1 MNNEKDEENYKKGR
15 TIRGVYLHVIP
26 GETTKK
32 VCLLQSSHLTL
43 MSFDAEICM
52 RLKHVQVSHCPQRW
66 AQCRTLVPMTFPER
80 DCEFFKTGFS
90 KKRREKRTRFFRNG
104 LSCKARGLRMM
115 MSEKS
120 GWNDYYIESTD
131 LDWWI
136 SSHAPFPPSSLIF
149 TPSGLGVVD
158 EDSPRLLQQHPR
170 SCFNSLIAIQDAH
183 ISPTTRNGV

>member
-26 GETTKK
+26 GETTKR

-115 MSEKS
+115 MSEKKRLKWLLYWKH
-120 GWNDYYIESTD
+120 GFRLMDI
-131 LDWWI
+131 L
-136 SSHAPFPPSSLIF
+136 ACPLPPSSLIF

>member
-1 MNNEKDEENYKKGR
+1 MRRMKRITRRVGR
-15 TIRGVYLHVIP
+15 Y
-26 GETTKK
+26 E
-32 VCLLQSSHLTL
+32 VC
-43 MSFDAEICM
+43 ICM
-52 RLKHVQVSHCPQRW
+52 WSQERL
-66 AQCRTLVPMTFPER
+66 
-80 DCEFFKTGFS
+80 
-90 KKRREKRTRFFRNG
+90 RRECVCFNQAIWPLWASMLKYAWGLSTSKYLIVRSDERNVVHLYLWHFQNGIVNSSKQDSQKTERKTDEIFRNG

-120 GWNDYYIESTD
+120 GWNDSYIESTD

-136 SSHAPFPPSSLIF
+136 TSHVPFPPSSLIF
-149 TPSGLGVVD
+149 TPSGMGVVD